1 MVVQG
6 NAYRK
11 DNRYLLDALDHFGA
25 VGLDELRAKAAPADI
40 AKPIL

>member
-11 DNRYLLDALDHFGA
+11 DNRYLLDALNHFGV
-25 VGLDELRAKAAPADI
+25 VGQDELPAKAAPANI